1 MFSTI
6 LSTLSRGV
14 GAATLFAKAHGPLI
28 LTVGGVAAMGTG
40 AVMAATKAV
49 DHKETF
55 ADVNGDLEY
64 QRSRKH
70 LYKDSSSY
78 AKDLLE
84 VYGRKAQLV
93 MKVYGP
99 SIATIAVGGSMI
111 LTGHGL
117 LAARN
122 TALVAAYKGL
132 DSAFRNYRDH
142 VKLTFGEDAEDKM
155 YKKSFTYTVDPEDGD
170 EKKHAEIVNQV
181 AVPSQFSP
189 YARCFDQTNPNWE
202 PSAEMNKYWVM
213 CVQEQLQHRL
223 NTKGYVFLNDV
234 YRRLGMEE
242 SKAGNVVGWHLASK
256 GDHYIDL
263 GLFQNQ
269 ALPFMNGDE
278 HSVWIDPNV
287 NGPILDLREWKY

>member
-6 LSTLSRGV
+6 LSTLSRGI
-14 GAATLFAKAHGPLI
+14 GTATLIAKAHGPLI

-49 DHKETF
+49 NHKETF
-55 ADVNGDLEY
+55 KDINVLLEN
-64 QRSRKH
+64 QRSQKQ
-70 LYKDSSSY
+70 YYQESSSY
-78 AKDLLE
+78 AKDLLGL
-84 VYGRKAQLV
+84 YARKAQLAA
-93 MKVYGP
+93 KVYGP

-122 TALVAAYKGL
+122 TALVAAYKGVE
-132 DSAFRNYRDH
+132 SAYRNYRDH
-142 VKLTFGEDAEDKM
+142 VKLTFGEDAEEKM
-155 YKKSFTYTVDPEDGD
+155 YKKEFTYTVDPEDGD
-170 EKKHAEIVNQV
+170 ETKHAEILHKV

-223 NTKGYVFLNDV
+223 NTKGYVFLNEV

-269 ALPFMNGDE
+269 SLPFMNGEE

-287 NGPILDLREWKY
+287 NGPILDLMEWRY